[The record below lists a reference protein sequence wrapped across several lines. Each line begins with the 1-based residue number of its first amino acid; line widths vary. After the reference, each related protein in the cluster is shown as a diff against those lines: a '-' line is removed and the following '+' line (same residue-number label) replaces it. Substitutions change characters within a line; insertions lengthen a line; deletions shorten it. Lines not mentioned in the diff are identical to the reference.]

1 MRKKRKRKQNHK
13 TVNKE
18 EVKLIDNNIVL
29 SSEALKALFEYI
41 NIKSIDQDPLYQLQ
55 KTTEEYSKKIWGP
68 IKNFTFVKQYPSLS
82 ILLYMF
88 IPLLFDILG
97 FEYSKYIYF
106 FTWLSFLILI
116 FLPLGIALIKWWSR
130 KNVNFAL
137 KSLSVL
143 FSRSCFLGIG
153 YGMTLIFLIDF
164 VHTQFE
170 LVGKVLTVDYIR
182 TVIPF
187 TEWNE
192 DKLAS
197 LFGGIMFL
205 ILICIS
211 WGLLIILI
219 KKNLISIHPKWKFI
233 DKSHYVPSFQVGIL
247 PVITYLNYLGAEK
260 PSLKILFLFH
270 TFVPCIIGVFILF
283 IANFFCYG
291 YQVTEKYS
299 AEYGALL
306 KLKETLE
313 LLSVKGNSVK

>member
-41 NIKSIDQDPLYQLQ
+41 NIKSIDQDPLYQLE

-137 KSLSVL
+137 KKLV
-143 FSRSCFLGIG
+143 CAFLA
-153 YGMTLIFLIDF
+153 F
-164 VHTQFE
+164 
-170 LVGKVLTVDYIR
+170 
-182 TVIPF
+182 
-187 TEWNE
+187 
-192 DKLAS
+192 
-197 LFGGIMFL
+197 
-205 ILICIS
+205 
-211 WGLLIILI
+211 
-219 KKNLISIHPKWKFI
+219 
-233 DKSHYVPSFQVGIL
+233 
-247 PVITYLNYLGAEK
+247 
-260 PSLKILFLFH
+260 
-270 TFVPCIIGVFILF
+270 
-283 IANFFCYG
+283 
-291 YQVTEKYS
+291 
-299 AEYGALL
+299 
-306 KLKETLE
+306 
-313 LLSVKGNSVK
+313 LLSWNWLWYDFDISDRFCSYPI